1 MHRTSLLTV
10 AAFAAVAPLAAQAPR
25 EVRLTTPALA
35 LTHDFTQIRGVR
47 ELADGR
53 FLVTDRLEP
62 AVYVADK
69 TGGLRKLGREGN
81 GPGEYRLPGPLLAMA
96 GDSTLL
102 LDEGNARM
110 AVYGPDLRVVRE
122 RSTQSGLGYGLWPR
136 AVDHRGLLYFTI
148 PGWASGP
155 DGPPGDSLF
164 VARFHARTGLVDTL
178 ARIRGPS
185 DTPGHIHYGLPNV
198 AFSAQDS
205 WQATADGRVLLV
217 RVGDY
222 HLEWTGADGKPARG
236 PAISVA
242 RIPVTQDDKIA
253 YVRNFL
259 ENAGIGG
266 RGGKDAAPT
275 GISATP
281 SEMLTAKAVSEMA
294 AKNFFAPEKPP
305 FTETLPRVAAD
316 GSLWVE
322 RSVAAGAPRA
332 FDVFDGAGR
341 VTLRVTLPANRR
353 LVALAKGGVYLAFT
367 TEDGLEKLERYPLP

>member
-1 MHRTSLLTV
+1 MRSTLPLLLPAV
-10 AAFAAVAPLAAQAPR
+10 LAAARGVAQAPR
-25 EVRLTTPALA
+25 EVRLANPT
-35 LTHDFTQIRGVR
+35 LTLDHDFTQIRGVR

-53 FLVTDRLEP
+53 FLLTDRLEP
-62 AVYVADK
+62 AVYVVQKA
-69 TGGLRKLGREGN
+69 GAIRKLGREGN

-96 GDSTLL
+96 GDSTLV
-102 LDEGNARM
+102 LDEGTARM

-136 AVDHRGLLYFTI
+136 AVDQRGLLYFTI

-155 DGPPGDSLF
+155 GGPPGDSLY
-164 VARFHARTGLVDTL
+164 VARFHVRTGLVDTL

-198 AFSAQDS
+198 AFSAQDT
-205 WQATADGRVLLV
+205 WQATPEGRVLV
-217 RVGDY
+217 IRVSDY

-236 PAISVA
+236 PAIPYS
-242 RIPVTQDDKIA
+242 RIPVTQEDKIA
-253 YVRNFL
+253 YVRTFL
-259 ENAGIGG
+259 ENAGVGG
-266 RGGKDAAPT
+266 RGGTNGAPT

-281 SEMLTAKAVSEMA
+281 ADMLTPKAVAEMA

-322 RSVAAGAPRA
+322 RSGAAGAARA
-332 FDVFDGAGR
+332 FDVIDGAGR
-341 VTLRVTLPANRR
+341 VTVRVTLPPNRR
-353 LVALAKGGVYLAFT
+353 LIAVARGGVYLAHT
-367 TEDGLEKLERYPLP
+367 TDDGLEKLERYPLP